1 VHDACVDPISMNM
14 ILMNLVSGEPDL

>member
-1 VHDACVDPISMNM
+1 VHDACVDPISMNL